1 MSRKLCKTVDNISW
15 KDALTDAQNKLKEA
29 KASVA
34 NWESVVRTCQKRMA
48 EGEPWPMQIAGQS
61 EGRQHSV

>member
-1 MSRKLCKTVDNISW
+1 VQDLDNISW